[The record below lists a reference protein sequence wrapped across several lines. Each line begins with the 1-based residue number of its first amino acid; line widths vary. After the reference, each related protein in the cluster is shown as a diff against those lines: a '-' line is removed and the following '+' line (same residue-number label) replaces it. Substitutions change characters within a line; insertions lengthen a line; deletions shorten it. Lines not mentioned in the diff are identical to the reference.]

1 MKEKHNNKKLNI
13 KNDIQR
19 GQEDV
24 HADLTDKD
32 IFYREKI
39 LNGSMLRV
47 VLYIG
52 IPLALFQSLNQ
63 LFAILDTMMASH
75 ISPTSV
81 SAVAYLAQLQFLL
94 TAIGGGL
101 ATGAGIQIS
110 RAYGEGDF
118 VMVKKRI
125 SSIYSLCL
133 IIGLLLVG
141 IIFPFAKIFLKLAGT
156 PHELI
161 MAGVSYFRI
170 QLIVMVFTFLNNIY
184 IAVERARGYSRR
196 ILYLN
201 LTVIVTKLSLTAVFV
216 YVFNCGLEMI
226 AVASLI
232 SQLILF
238 CFALKNSISGDN
250 AFGFSKNCITTD
262 KNVNLPMIKT
272 SIPIILEKMLFA
284 SGKTIVNSMCNI
296 YGSLMVG
303 AMGVSNNLG
312 GITTNP
318 QNGFQDGTSA
328 IISQNFG
335 AGKYKRVIQAF
346 YKTVL
351 VNVIMSTV
359 ICGITVLNI
368 NFFSHLFDGGDPEFQ
383 KLIILVYKYEAV
395 GGVPLGVFAAVMA
408 MLYGLGKTK
417 LTMVL
422 NVSRIFIFRIPV
434 FWFLQNFTSYGD
446 RSVGIVMMVS
456 NISVAVMAVVTALI
470 VVPKYKK
477 QYILSKEKP
486 A

>member
-1 MKEKHNNKKLNI
+1 MNNEFQQIK
-13 KNDIQR
+13 KNDDDQR
-19 GQEDV
+19 GQEAV
-24 HADLTDKD
+24 HADLTEKD
-32 IFYREKI
+32 IYYREKI
-39 LNGSMLRV
+39 LKGSMLRV

-81 SAVAYLAQLQFLL
+81 SAVAYLTQINFLL
-94 TAIGGGL
+94 SAIGGGL

-118 VMVKKRI
+118 MMVKKRI
-125 SSIYSLCL
+125 SSIYTLCL
-133 IIGLLLVG
+133 VIGLLLLVV
-141 IIFPFAKIFLKLAGT
+141 IFPFAGLFLKLAGT
-156 PHELI
+156 PAELI
-161 MAGVSYFRI
+161 TEGVSYFRI

-184 IAVERARGYSRR
+184 IAVERARGYSKR

-201 LTVIVTKLSLTAVFV
+201 LSVIVSKLSLTAIFV
-216 YVFNCGLEMI
+216 YVFKCGLEMI
-226 AVASLI
+226 AAASLI

-238 CFALKNSISGDN
+238 AFAIKNSIAGDN
-250 AFGFSKNCITTD
+250 AFGFSKKCITVSKD
-262 KNVNLPMIKT
+262 VNLPMIKT
-272 SIPIILEKMLFA
+272 SIPIIMEKMLFA
-284 SGKTIVNSMCNI
+284 SGKTVVNSMCNV
-296 YGSLMVG
+296 YGPLMVG

-335 AGKYKRVIQAF
+335 AKNYKRVLSAF
-346 YKTVL
+346 YSTVL
-351 VNVIMSTV
+351 VNVIMSTF
-359 ICGITVLNI
+359 ICGITVLNL

-383 KLIILVYKYEAV
+383 KLIISVYKFEAV

-408 MLYGLGKTK
+408 MLYGLGKTR

-422 NVSRIFIFRIPV
+422 NVSRIFVFRIPV
-434 FWFLQNFTSYGD
+434 FWFLQHFTSYGEK
-446 RSVGIVMMVS
+446 SVGIVMMVS
-456 NISVAVMAVVTALI
+456 NVSVAVMAIVTALI
-470 VVPKYKK
+470 VIPRYKK
-477 QYILSKEKP
+477 QYM
-486 A
+486 

>member
-1 MKEKHNNKKLNI
+1 MNNEFQQIK
-13 KNDIQR
+13 KNDDQR
-19 GQEDV
+19 GQETV
-24 HADLTDKD
+24 HADLTEKD
-32 IFYREKI
+32 IYYREKI
-39 LNGSMLRV
+39 LKGSMLRV

-81 SAVAYLAQLQFLL
+81 SAVAYLTQINFLL
-94 TAIGGGL
+94 SAIGGGL

-118 VMVKKRI
+118 MMVKKRI
-125 SSIYSLCL
+125 SSIYTLCL
-133 IIGLLLVG
+133 VIGLLLLVV
-141 IIFPFAKIFLKLAGT
+141 IFPFAGLFLKLAGT
-156 PHELI
+156 PAELI
-161 MAGVSYFRI
+161 TEGVSYFRI

-184 IAVERARGYSRR
+184 IAVERARGYSKR

-201 LTVIVTKLSLTAVFV
+201 LSVIVSKLSLTAIFV
-216 YVFNCGLEMI
+216 YVFKCGLEMI
-226 AVASLI
+226 AAASLI

-238 CFALKNSISGDN
+238 AFAIKNSIAGDN
-250 AFGFSKNCITTD
+250 AFGFSKKCITVSKD
-262 KNVNLPMIKT
+262 VNLPMIKT
-272 SIPIILEKMLFA
+272 SIPIIMEKMLFA
-284 SGKTIVNSMCNI
+284 SGKTVVNSMCNV
-296 YGSLMVG
+296 YGPLMVG

-335 AGKYKRVIQAF
+335 AKNYKRVLSAF
-346 YKTVL
+346 YSTVL
-351 VNVIMSTV
+351 VNVIMSTF
-359 ICGITVLNI
+359 ICGITVLNL

-383 KLIILVYKYEAV
+383 KLIISVYKFEAV

-408 MLYGLGKTK
+408 MLYGLGKTR

-422 NVSRIFIFRIPV
+422 NVSRIFVFRIPV
-434 FWFLQNFTSYGD
+434 FWFLQHFTSYEEK
-446 RSVGIVMMVS
+446 SVGIVMMVS
-456 NISVAVMAVVTALI
+456 NVSVAVMAIVTALI
-470 VVPKYKK
+470 VIPRYKK
-477 QYILSKEKP
+477 QYM
-486 A
+486 

>member
-1 MKEKHNNKKLNI
+1 MNNEFQQIK
-13 KNDIQR
+13 KNDDDQR
-19 GQEDV
+19 GQETV
-24 HADLTDKD
+24 HADLTEKD
-32 IFYREKI
+32 IYYREKI
-39 LNGSMLRV
+39 LKGSMLRV

-81 SAVAYLAQLQFLL
+81 SAVAYLTQINFLL
-94 TAIGGGL
+94 SAIGGGL

-118 VMVKKRI
+118 MMVKKRI
-125 SSIYSLCL
+125 SSIYTLCL
-133 IIGLLLVG
+133 VIGLLLLVV
-141 IIFPFAKIFLKLAGT
+141 IFPFAGLFLKLAGT
-156 PHELI
+156 PAELI
-161 MAGVSYFRI
+161 TEGVSYFRI

-184 IAVERARGYSRR
+184 IAVERARGYSKR

-201 LTVIVTKLSLTAVFV
+201 LSVIVSKLSLTAIFV
-216 YVFNCGLEMI
+216 YVFKCGLEMI
-226 AVASLI
+226 AAASLI

-238 CFALKNSISGDN
+238 AFAIKNSIAGDN
-250 AFGFSKNCITTD
+250 AFGFSKKCITVSMD
-262 KNVNLPMIKT
+262 VNLPMIKT
-272 SIPIILEKMLFA
+272 SIPIIMEKMLFA
-284 SGKTIVNSMCNI
+284 SGKTVVNSMCNV
-296 YGSLMVG
+296 YGPLMVG

-335 AGKYKRVIQAF
+335 AKNYKRVLSAF
-346 YKTVL
+346 YSTVL
-351 VNVIMSTV
+351 VNVIMSTF
-359 ICGITVLNI
+359 ICGITVLNL

-383 KLIILVYKYEAV
+383 KLIISVYKFEAV

-408 MLYGLGKTK
+408 MLYGLGKTR

-422 NVSRIFIFRIPV
+422 NVSRIFVFRIPV
-434 FWFLQNFTSYGD
+434 FWFLQHFTSYGEK
-446 RSVGIVMMVS
+446 SVGIVMMVS
-456 NISVAVMAVVTALI
+456 NVSVAVMAIVTALI
-470 VVPKYKK
+470 VIPRYKK
-477 QYILSKEKP
+477 QYM
-486 A
+486 

>member
-1 MKEKHNNKKLNI
+1 MNNEFQQIK
-13 KNDIQR
+13 KNDDDQR
-19 GQEDV
+19 GQETV
-24 HADLTDKD
+24 HADLTEKD
-32 IFYREKI
+32 IYYREKI
-39 LNGSMLRV
+39 LKGSMLRV

-81 SAVAYLAQLQFLL
+81 SAVAYLTQINFLL
-94 TAIGGGL
+94 SAIGGGL

-118 VMVKKRI
+118 IMVKKRI
-125 SSIYSLCL
+125 SSIYTLCL
-133 IIGLLLVG
+133 VIGLLLLVV
-141 IIFPFAKIFLKLAGT
+141 IFPFAGLFLKLAGT
-156 PHELI
+156 PAELI
-161 MAGVSYFRI
+161 TEGVSYFRI

-184 IAVERARGYSRR
+184 IAVERARGYSKR

-201 LTVIVTKLSLTAVFV
+201 LSVIVSKLSLTAIFV
-216 YVFNCGLEMI
+216 YVFKCGLEMI
-226 AVASLI
+226 AAASLI

-238 CFALKNSISGDN
+238 AFAIKNSIAGDN
-250 AFGFSKNCITTD
+250 AFGFSKKCITVSKD
-262 KNVNLPMIKT
+262 VNLPMIKT
-272 SIPIILEKMLFA
+272 SIPIIMEKMLFA
-284 SGKTIVNSMCNI
+284 SGKTVVNSMCNV
-296 YGSLMVG
+296 YGPLMVG

-335 AGKYKRVIQAF
+335 AKNYKRVLSAF
-346 YKTVL
+346 YSTVL
-351 VNVIMSTV
+351 VNVIMSTF
-359 ICGITVLNI
+359 ICGITVLNL

-383 KLIILVYKYEAV
+383 KLIISVYKFEAV

-408 MLYGLGKTK
+408 MLYGLGKTR

-422 NVSRIFIFRIPV
+422 NVSRIFVFRIPV
-434 FWFLQNFTSYGD
+434 FWFLQHFTSYGEK
-446 RSVGIVMMVS
+446 SVGIVMMVS
-456 NISVAVMAVVTALI
+456 NVSVAVMAIVTALI
-470 VVPKYKK
+470 VIPRYKK
-477 QYILSKEKP
+477 QYM
-486 A
+486 

>member
-1 MKEKHNNKKLNI
+1 MNNEFQQIK
-13 KNDIQR
+13 KNDDQR
-19 GQEDV
+19 GQETV
-24 HADLTDKD
+24 HADLTEKD
-32 IFYREKI
+32 IYYREKI
-39 LNGSMLRV
+39 LKGSMLRV

-81 SAVAYLAQLQFLL
+81 SAVAYLTQINFLL
-94 TAIGGGL
+94 SAIGGGL

-118 VMVKKRI
+118 MMVKKRI
-125 SSIYSLCL
+125 SSIYTLCL
-133 IIGLLLVG
+133 VIGLLLLVV
-141 IIFPFAKIFLKLAGT
+141 IFPFAGLFLKLAGT
-156 PHELI
+156 PAELI
-161 MAGVSYFRI
+161 TEGVSYFRI

-184 IAVERARGYSRR
+184 IAVERARGYSKR

-201 LTVIVTKLSLTAVFV
+201 LSVIVSKLSLTAIFV
-216 YVFNCGLEMI
+216 YVFKCGLEMI
-226 AVASLI
+226 AAASLI

-238 CFALKNSISGDN
+238 AFAIKNSIAGDN
-250 AFGFSKNCITTD
+250 AFGFSKKCITVSKD
-262 KNVNLPMIKT
+262 VNLPMIKT
-272 SIPIILEKMLFA
+272 SIPIIMEKMLFA
-284 SGKTIVNSMCNI
+284 SGKTVVNSMCNV
-296 YGSLMVG
+296 YGPLMVG

-335 AGKYKRVIQAF
+335 AKNYKRVLSAF
-346 YKTVL
+346 YSTVL
-351 VNVIMSTV
+351 VNVIMSTF
-359 ICGITVLNI
+359 ICGITVLNL

-383 KLIILVYKYEAV
+383 KLIISVYKFEAV

-408 MLYGLGKTK
+408 MLYGLGKTR

-422 NVSRIFIFRIPV
+422 NVSRIFVFRIPV
-434 FWFLQNFTSYGD
+434 FWFLQHFTSYGEK
-446 RSVGIVMMVS
+446 SVGIVMMVS
-456 NISVAVMAVVTALI
+456 NVSVAVMAIVTALI
-470 VVPKYKK
+470 VIPRYKK
-477 QYILSKEKP
+477 QYM
-486 A
+486 

>member
-1 MKEKHNNKKLNI
+1 MYNEFQQIK
-13 KNDIQR
+13 KNDDDQH
-19 GQEDV
+19 GQETV
-24 HADLTDKD
+24 HADLTEKD
-32 IFYREKI
+32 IYYREKI
-39 LNGSMLRV
+39 LKGSMLRV

-81 SAVAYLAQLQFLL
+81 SAVAYLTQINFLL
-94 TAIGGGL
+94 SAIGGGL

-118 VMVKKRI
+118 MMVKKRI
-125 SSIYSLCL
+125 SSIYTLCL
-133 IIGLLLVG
+133 VIGLLLLVV
-141 IIFPFAKIFLKLAGT
+141 IFPFAGLFLKLAGT
-156 PHELI
+156 PAELI
-161 MAGVSYFRI
+161 TEGVSYFRI

-184 IAVERARGYSRR
+184 IAVERARGYSKR

-201 LTVIVTKLSLTAVFV
+201 LSVIVSKLSLTAIFV
-216 YVFNCGLEMI
+216 YVFKCGLEMI
-226 AVASLI
+226 AAASLI

-238 CFALKNSISGDN
+238 AFAIKNSIAGDN
-250 AFGFSKNCITTD
+250 AFGFSKKCITVSKD
-262 KNVNLPMIKT
+262 VNLPMIKT
-272 SIPIILEKMLFA
+272 SIPIIMEKMLFA
-284 SGKTIVNSMCNI
+284 SGKTVVNSMCNV
-296 YGSLMVG
+296 YGPLMVG

-335 AGKYKRVIQAF
+335 AKNYKRVLSAF
-346 YKTVL
+346 YSTVL
-351 VNVIMSTV
+351 VNVIMSTF
-359 ICGITVLNI
+359 ICGITVLNL

-383 KLIILVYKYEAV
+383 KLIISVYKFEAV

-408 MLYGLGKTK
+408 MLYGLGKTR

-422 NVSRIFIFRIPV
+422 NVSRIFVFRIPV
-434 FWFLQNFTSYGD
+434 FWFLQHFTSYGEK
-446 RSVGIVMMVS
+446 SVGIVMMVS
-456 NISVAVMAVVTALI
+456 NVSVAVMAIVTALI
-470 VVPKYKK
+470 VIPRYKK
-477 QYILSKEKP
+477 QYM
-486 A
+486 

>member
-1 MKEKHNNKKLNI
+1 MNNEFQQIK
-13 KNDIQR
+13 KNDDQR
-19 GQEDV
+19 GQETV
-24 HADLTDKD
+24 HADLTEKD
-32 IFYREKI
+32 IYYREKI
-39 LNGSMLRV
+39 LKGSMLRV

-81 SAVAYLAQLQFLL
+81 SAVAYLTQINFLL
-94 TAIGGGL
+94 SAIGGGL

-118 VMVKKRI
+118 MMVKKRI
-125 SSIYSLCL
+125 SSIYTLCL
-133 IIGLLLVG
+133 VIGLLLLVV
-141 IIFPFAKIFLKLAGT
+141 IFPFAGLFLKLAGT
-156 PHELI
+156 PAELI
-161 MAGVSYFRI
+161 TEGVSYFRI

-184 IAVERARGYSRR
+184 IAVERARGYSKR

-201 LTVIVTKLSLTAVFV
+201 LSVIVSKLSLTAIFV
-216 YVFNCGLEMI
+216 YVFKCGLEMI
-226 AVASLI
+226 AAASLI

-238 CFALKNSISGDN
+238 AFAIKNSIAGDN
-250 AFGFSKNCITTD
+250 AFGFSKKCITVSKD
-262 KNVNLPMIKT
+262 VNLPMIKT
-272 SIPIILEKMLFA
+272 SIPIIMEKMLFA
-284 SGKTIVNSMCNI
+284 SGKTVVNSMCNV
-296 YGSLMVG
+296 YGPLMVG

-335 AGKYKRVIQAF
+335 AKNYKRVLSAF
-346 YKTVL
+346 YSTVL
-351 VNVIMSTV
+351 VNVIMSTF
-359 ICGITVLNI
+359 ICGITVLNL

-383 KLIILVYKYEAV
+383 KLIISVYKFEAV

-408 MLYGLGKTK
+408 MLYGLGKTR

-422 NVSRIFIFRIPV
+422 NVSRIFVFRIPV
-434 FWFLQNFTSYGD
+434 FWFLQHFTSYGEK
-446 RSVGIVMMVS
+446 SVGIVMMVS
-456 NISVAVMAVVTALI
+456 NVSVAVMAIVTALI
-470 VVPKYKK
+470 IIPRYKK
-477 QYILSKEKP
+477 QYM
-486 A
+486 

>member
-1 MKEKHNNKKLNI
+1 MNNEFQQIK
-13 KNDIQR
+13 KNDDQR
-19 GQEDV
+19 GQETV
-24 HADLTDKD
+24 HADLTEKD
-32 IFYREKI
+32 IYYREKI
-39 LNGSMLRV
+39 LKGSMLRV

-81 SAVAYLAQLQFLL
+81 SAVAYLTQINFLL
-94 TAIGGGL
+94 SAIGGGL

-118 VMVKKRI
+118 MMVKKRI
-125 SSIYSLCL
+125 SSIYTLCL
-133 IIGLLLVG
+133 VIGLLLLVV
-141 IIFPFAKIFLKLAGT
+141 IFPFAGLFLKLAGT
-156 PHELI
+156 PAELI
-161 MAGVSYFRI
+161 TEGVSYFRI

-184 IAVERARGYSRR
+184 IAVERARGYSKR

-201 LTVIVTKLSLTAVFV
+201 LSVIVSKLSLTAIFV
-216 YVFNCGLEMI
+216 YVFKCGLEMI
-226 AVASLI
+226 AAASLI

-238 CFALKNSISGDN
+238 AFAIKNSIAGDN
-250 AFGFSKNCITTD
+250 AFGFSKKCITVSKD
-262 KNVNLPMIKT
+262 VNLPMIKT
-272 SIPIILEKMLFA
+272 SIPIIMEKMLFA
-284 SGKTIVNSMCNI
+284 SGKTVVNSMCNV
-296 YGSLMVG
+296 YGPLMVG

-335 AGKYKRVIQAF
+335 AKNYKRVLSAF
-346 YKTVL
+346 YSTVL
-351 VNVIMSTV
+351 VNVIMSTF
-359 ICGITVLNI
+359 ICGVTVLNL

-383 KLIILVYKYEAV
+383 KLIISVYKFEAV

-408 MLYGLGKTK
+408 MLYGLGKTR

-422 NVSRIFIFRIPV
+422 NVSRIFVFRIPV
-434 FWFLQNFTSYGD
+434 FWFLQHFTSYGEK
-446 RSVGIVMMVS
+446 SVGIVMMVS
-456 NISVAVMAVVTALI
+456 NVSVAVMAIVTALI
-470 VVPKYKK
+470 VIPRYKK
-477 QYILSKEKP
+477 QYM
-486 A
+486 

>member
-1 MKEKHNNKKLNI
+1 MNNEFQQIK
-13 KNDIQR
+13 KNDDQR
-19 GQEDV
+19 GQETV
-24 HADLTDKD
+24 HADLTEKD
-32 IFYREKI
+32 IYYREKI
-39 LNGSMLRV
+39 LKGSMLRV

-81 SAVAYLAQLQFLL
+81 SAVAYLTQINFLL
-94 TAIGGGL
+94 SAIGGGL

-118 VMVKKRI
+118 MMVKKRI
-125 SSIYSLCL
+125 SSIYTLCL
-133 IIGLLLVG
+133 VIGLLLLVV
-141 IIFPFAKIFLKLAGT
+141 IFPFAGLFLKLAGT
-156 PHELI
+156 PAELI
-161 MAGVSYFRI
+161 TEGVSYFRI

-184 IAVERARGYSRR
+184 IAVERARGYSKR

-201 LTVIVTKLSLTAVFV
+201 LSVIVSKLSLTAIFV
-216 YVFNCGLEMI
+216 YVFKCGLEMI
-226 AVASLI
+226 AAASLI

-238 CFALKNSISGDN
+238 AFAIKNSIAGDN
-250 AFGFSKNCITTD
+250 AFGFSKKCITVSKD
-262 KNVNLPMIKT
+262 VNLPMIKT
-272 SIPIILEKMLFA
+272 SIPIIMEKMLFA
-284 SGKTIVNSMCNI
+284 SGKTVVNSMCNV
-296 YGSLMVG
+296 YGPLMVG

-335 AGKYKRVIQAF
+335 AKNYKRVLSAF
-346 YKTVL
+346 YSTVL
-351 VNVIMSTV
+351 VNVIMSTF
-359 ICGITVLNI
+359 ICGITVLNL

-383 KLIILVYKYEAV
+383 KLIISVYKFEAV

-408 MLYGLGKTK
+408 MLYGLGKTR

-422 NVSRIFIFRIPV
+422 NVSRIFVFRIPV
-434 FWFLQNFTSYGD
+434 FWFLQHFTSYGEK
-446 RSVGIVMMVS
+446 SVGIVMMVS
-456 NISVAVMAVVTALI
+456 NVSVAIMAIVTALI
-470 VVPKYKK
+470 VIPRYKK
-477 QYILSKEKP
+477 QYM
-486 A
+486 

>member
-1 MKEKHNNKKLNI
+1 MNNEFQQIK
-13 KNDIQR
+13 KNDDQR
-19 GQEDV
+19 GQETV
-24 HADLTDKD
+24 HADLTEKD
-32 IFYREKI
+32 IYYREKI
-39 LNGSMLRV
+39 LKGSMLRV

-81 SAVAYLAQLQFLL
+81 SAVAYLTQINFLL
-94 TAIGGGL
+94 SAIGGGL

-118 VMVKKRI
+118 MMVKKRI
-125 SSIYSLCL
+125 SSIYTLCL
-133 IIGLLLVG
+133 VIGLLLLVV
-141 IIFPFAKIFLKLAGT
+141 IFPFAGLFLKLAGT
-156 PHELI
+156 PAELI
-161 MAGVSYFRI
+161 TEGVSYFRI

-184 IAVERARGYSRR
+184 IAVERARGYSKR

-201 LTVIVTKLSLTAVFV
+201 LSVIVSKLSLTAIFV
-216 YVFNCGLEMI
+216 YVFKCGLEMI
-226 AVASLI
+226 AAASLI

-238 CFALKNSISGDN
+238 AFAIKNSIAGDN
-250 AFGFSKNCITTD
+250 AFGFSKKCITVSKD
-262 KNVNLPMIKT
+262 VNLPMIKT
-272 SIPIILEKMLFA
+272 SIPIIMEKMLFA
-284 SGKTIVNSMCNI
+284 SGKTVVNSMCNV
-296 YGSLMVG
+296 YGPLMVG

-335 AGKYKRVIQAF
+335 AKNYKRVLSAF
-346 YKTVL
+346 YSTVL
-351 VNVIMSTV
+351 VNVIMSTF
-359 ICGITVLNI
+359 ICGITVLNL

-383 KLIILVYKYEAV
+383 KLIISVYKSAAV

-408 MLYGLGKTK
+408 MLYGLGKTR

-422 NVSRIFIFRIPV
+422 NVSRIFVFRIPV
-434 FWFLQNFTSYGD
+434 FWFLQHFTSYGEK
-446 RSVGIVMMVS
+446 SVGIVMMVS
-456 NISVAVMAVVTALI
+456 NVSVAVMAIVTALI
-470 VVPKYKK
+470 VIPRYKK
-477 QYILSKEKP
+477 QYM
-486 A
+486 

>member
-1 MKEKHNNKKLNI
+1 MNNEFQQIK
-13 KNDIQR
+13 KNDDQR
-19 GQEDV
+19 GQETV
-24 HADLTDKD
+24 HADLTEKD
-32 IFYREKI
+32 IYYREKI
-39 LNGSMLRV
+39 LKGSMLRV

-81 SAVAYLAQLQFLL
+81 SAVAYLTQINFLL
-94 TAIGGGL
+94 SAIGGGL

-118 VMVKKRI
+118 MMVKKRI
-125 SSIYSLCL
+125 SSIYTLCL
-133 IIGLLLVG
+133 VIGLLLLVV
-141 IIFPFAKIFLKLAGT
+141 IFPFAGLFLKLAGT
-156 PHELI
+156 PAELI
-161 MAGVSYFRI
+161 TEGVSYFRI

-184 IAVERARGYSRR
+184 IAVERARGYSKR

-201 LTVIVTKLSLTAVFV
+201 LSVIVSKLSLTAIFV
-216 YVFNCGLEMI
+216 YVFKCGLEMI
-226 AVASLI
+226 AAASLI

-238 CFALKNSISGDN
+238 AFAIKNSIAGDN
-250 AFGFSKNCITTD
+250 AFGFSKKCITISKD
-262 KNVNLPMIKT
+262 VNLPMIKT
-272 SIPIILEKMLFA
+272 SIPIIMEKMLFA
-284 SGKTIVNSMCNI
+284 SGKTVVNSMCNV
-296 YGSLMVG
+296 YGPLMVG

-335 AGKYKRVIQAF
+335 AKNYKRVLSAF
-346 YKTVL
+346 YSTVL
-351 VNVIMSTV
+351 VNVIMSTF
-359 ICGITVLNI
+359 ICGITVLNL

-383 KLIILVYKYEAV
+383 KLIISVYKFEAV

-408 MLYGLGKTK
+408 MLYGLGKTR

-422 NVSRIFIFRIPV
+422 NVSRIFVFRTPV
-434 FWFLQNFTSYGD
+434 FWFLQHFTSYGEK
-446 RSVGIVMMVS
+446 SVGIVMMVS
-456 NISVAVMAVVTALI
+456 NVSVAVMAIVTALI
-470 VVPKYKK
+470 VIPRYKK
-477 QYILSKEKP
+477 QYM
-486 A
+486 

>member
-1 MKEKHNNKKLNI
+1 MNNEFQQIK
-13 KNDIQR
+13 KNDDDQR
-19 GQEDV
+19 GQETV
-24 HADLTDKD
+24 HADLTEKD
-32 IFYREKI
+32 IYYREKI
-39 LNGSMLRV
+39 LKGSMLRV

-81 SAVAYLAQLQFLL
+81 SAVAYLTQINFLL
-94 TAIGGGL
+94 SAIGGGL

-118 VMVKKRI
+118 MMVKKRI
-125 SSIYSLCL
+125 SSIYTLCL
-133 IIGLLLVG
+133 VIGLLLLVV
-141 IIFPFAKIFLKLAGT
+141 IFPFAGLFLKLAGT
-156 PHELI
+156 PAELI
-161 MAGVSYFRI
+161 TEGVSYFRI

-184 IAVERARGYSRR
+184 IAVERARGYSKR

-201 LTVIVTKLSLTAVFV
+201 LSVIVSKLSLTAIFV
-216 YVFNCGLEMI
+216 YVFKCGLEMI
-226 AVASLI
+226 AAASLI

-238 CFALKNSISGDN
+238 AFAIKNSIAGDN
-250 AFGFSKNCITTD
+250 AFGFSKKCITVSKD
-262 KNVNLPMIKT
+262 VNLPMIKT
-272 SIPIILEKMLFA
+272 SIPIIMEKMLFA
-284 SGKTIVNSMCNI
+284 SGKTVVNSMCNV
-296 YGSLMVG
+296 YGPLMVG

-335 AGKYKRVIQAF
+335 AKNYKRVLSAF
-346 YKTVL
+346 YSTVL
-351 VNVIMSTV
+351 VNVIMSTF
-359 ICGITVLNI
+359 ICGITVLNL

-383 KLIILVYKYEAV
+383 KLIISVYKFEAV

-408 MLYGLGKTK
+408 MLYGLGKTR

-422 NVSRIFIFRIPV
+422 NVSRIFVFRIPV
-434 FWFLQNFTSYGD
+434 FWFLQHFTSYGEK
-446 RSVGIVMMVS
+446 SVGIVMMVS
-456 NISVAVMAVVTALI
+456 NVSVAVMAIVTALI
-470 VVPKYKK
+470 VIPRYKK
-477 QYILSKEKP
+477 QYM
-486 A
+486 

>member
-1 MKEKHNNKKLNI
+1 MNNEFQQIK
-13 KNDIQR
+13 KNDDDQR
-19 GQEDV
+19 GQETV
-24 HADLTDKD
+24 HADLTEKD
-32 IFYREKI
+32 IYYREKI
-39 LNGSMLRV
+39 LKGSMLRV

-81 SAVAYLAQLQFLL
+81 SAVAYLTQINFLL
-94 TAIGGGL
+94 SAIGGGL

-118 VMVKKRI
+118 MMVKKRI
-125 SSIYSLCL
+125 SSIYTLCL
-133 IIGLLLVG
+133 VIGLLLLVV
-141 IIFPFAKIFLKLAGT
+141 IFPFAGLFLKLAGT
-156 PHELI
+156 PAELI
-161 MAGVSYFRI
+161 TEGVSYFRI

-184 IAVERARGYSRR
+184 IAIERARGYSKR

-201 LTVIVTKLSLTAVFV
+201 LSVIVSKLSLTAIFV
-216 YVFNCGLEMI
+216 YVFKCGLEMI
-226 AVASLI
+226 AAASLI

-238 CFALKNSISGDN
+238 AFAIKNSIAGDN
-250 AFGFSKNCITTD
+250 AFGFSKKCITVSKD
-262 KNVNLPMIKT
+262 VNLPMIKT
-272 SIPIILEKMLFA
+272 SIPIIMEKMLFA
-284 SGKTIVNSMCNI
+284 SGKTVVNSMCNV
-296 YGSLMVG
+296 YGPLMVG

-335 AGKYKRVIQAF
+335 AKNYKRVLSAF
-346 YKTVL
+346 YSTVL
-351 VNVIMSTV
+351 VNVIMSTF
-359 ICGITVLNI
+359 ICGITVLNL

-383 KLIILVYKYEAV
+383 KLIISVYKFEAV

-408 MLYGLGKTK
+408 MLYGLGKTR

-422 NVSRIFIFRIPV
+422 NVSRIFVFRIPV
-434 FWFLQNFTSYGD
+434 FWFLQHFTSYGEK
-446 RSVGIVMMVS
+446 SVGIVMMVS
-456 NISVAVMAVVTALI
+456 NVSVAVMAIVTALI
-470 VVPKYKK
+470 VIPRYKK
-477 QYILSKEKP
+477 QYM
-486 A
+486 

>member
-1 MKEKHNNKKLNI
+1 MNNEFQQIK
-13 KNDIQR
+13 KNDDQR
-19 GQEDV
+19 GQETV
-24 HADLTDKD
+24 HADLTEKD
-32 IFYREKI
+32 IYYREKI
-39 LNGSMLRV
+39 LKGSMLRV

-81 SAVAYLAQLQFLL
+81 SAVAYLTQINFLL
-94 TAIGGGL
+94 SAIGGGL

-118 VMVKKRI
+118 MMVKKRI
-125 SSIYSLCL
+125 SSIYTLCL
-133 IIGLLLVG
+133 VIGLLLLVV
-141 IIFPFAKIFLKLAGT
+141 IFPFAGLFLKLAGT
-156 PHELI
+156 PAELI
-161 MAGVSYFRI
+161 TEGVSYFRI

-184 IAVERARGYSRR
+184 IAVERARGYSKR

-201 LTVIVTKLSLTAVFV
+201 LSVIVSKLSLTAIFV
-216 YVFNCGLEMI
+216 YVFKCGLEMI
-226 AVASLI
+226 AAASLI

-238 CFALKNSISGDN
+238 AFAIKNSIAGDN
-250 AFGFSKNCITTD
+250 AFGFSKKCITVSKD
-262 KNVNLPMIKT
+262 VNLPMIKT
-272 SIPIILEKMLFA
+272 SIPIIMEKMLFA
-284 SGKTIVNSMCNI
+284 SGKTVVNSMRNV
-296 YGSLMVG
+296 YGPLMVG

-335 AGKYKRVIQAF
+335 AKNYKRVLSAF
-346 YKTVL
+346 YSTVL
-351 VNVIMSTV
+351 VNVIMSTF
-359 ICGITVLNI
+359 ICGITVLNL

-383 KLIILVYKYEAV
+383 KLIISVYKFEAV

-408 MLYGLGKTK
+408 MLYGLGKTR

-422 NVSRIFIFRIPV
+422 NVSRIFVFRIPV
-434 FWFLQNFTSYGD
+434 FWFLQHFTSYGEK
-446 RSVGIVMMVS
+446 SVGIVMMVS
-456 NISVAVMAVVTALI
+456 NVSVAVMAIVTALI
-470 VVPKYKK
+470 VIPRYKK
-477 QYILSKEKP
+477 QYM
-486 A
+486 

>member
-1 MKEKHNNKKLNI
+1 MSFNKLK
-13 KNDIQR
+13 KNDDDQR
-19 GQEDV
+19 GQETV
-24 HADLTDKD
+24 HADLTEKD
-32 IFYREKI
+32 IYYREKI
-39 LNGSMLRV
+39 LKGSMLRV

-81 SAVAYLAQLQFLL
+81 SAVAYLTQINFLL
-94 TAIGGGL
+94 SAIGGGL

-118 VMVKKRI
+118 MMVKKRI
-125 SSIYSLCL
+125 SSIYTLCL
-133 IIGLLLVG
+133 VIGLLLLVV
-141 IIFPFAKIFLKLAGT
+141 IFPFAGLFLKLAGT
-156 PHELI
+156 PAELI
-161 MAGVSYFRI
+161 TEGVSYFRI

-184 IAVERARGYSRR
+184 IAVERARGYSKR

-201 LTVIVTKLSLTAVFV
+201 LSVIVSKLSLTAIFV
-216 YVFNCGLEMI
+216 YVFKCGLEMI
-226 AVASLI
+226 AAASLI

-238 CFALKNSISGDN
+238 AFAIKNSIAGDN
-250 AFGFSKNCITTD
+250 AFGFSKKCITVSKD
-262 KNVNLPMIKT
+262 VNLPMIKT
-272 SIPIILEKMLFA
+272 SIPIIMEKMLFA
-284 SGKTIVNSMCNI
+284 SGKTVVNSMCNV
-296 YGSLMVG
+296 YGPLMVG

-335 AGKYKRVIQAF
+335 AKNYKRVLSAF
-346 YKTVL
+346 YSTVL
-351 VNVIMSTV
+351 VNVIMSTF
-359 ICGITVLNI
+359 ICGITVLNL

-383 KLIILVYKYEAV
+383 KLIISVYKFEAV

-408 MLYGLGKTK
+408 MLYGLGKTR

-422 NVSRIFIFRIPV
+422 NVSRIFVFRIPV
-434 FWFLQNFTSYGD
+434 FWFLQHFTSYGEK
-446 RSVGIVMMVS
+446 SVGIVMMVS
-456 NISVAVMAVVTALI
+456 NVSVAVMAIVTALI
-470 VVPKYKK
+470 VIPRYKK
-477 QYILSKEKP
+477 QYM
-486 A
+486 

>member
-1 MKEKHNNKKLNI
+1 MNNEFQQIK
-13 KNDIQR
+13 KNDDDQR
-19 GQEDV
+19 GQETV
-24 HADLTDKD
+24 HADLTEKD
-32 IFYREKI
+32 IYYREKI
-39 LNGSMLRV
+39 LKGSMLRV

-81 SAVAYLAQLQFLL
+81 SAVAYLTQINFLL
-94 TAIGGGL
+94 SAIGGGL

-118 VMVKKRI
+118 MMVKKRI
-125 SSIYSLCL
+125 SSIYTLCL
-133 IIGLLLVG
+133 VIGLLLLVV
-141 IIFPFAKIFLKLAGT
+141 IFPFAGLFLKLAGT
-156 PHELI
+156 PAELI
-161 MAGVSYFRI
+161 TEGVSYFRI

-184 IAVERARGYSRR
+184 IAVERARGYSKR

-201 LTVIVTKLSLTAVFV
+201 LSVIVSKLSLTAIFV
-216 YVFNCGLEMI
+216 YVFKCGLEMI
-226 AVASLI
+226 AAASLI

-238 CFALKNSISGDN
+238 AFAIKNSIAGDN
-250 AFGFSKNCITTD
+250 AFGFSKKCITVS
-262 KNVNLPMIKT
+262 KSVNLPMIKT
-272 SIPIILEKMLFA
+272 SIPIIMEKMLFA
-284 SGKTIVNSMCNI
+284 SGKTVVNSMCNV
-296 YGSLMVG
+296 YGPLMVG

-335 AGKYKRVIQAF
+335 AKNYKRVLSAF
-346 YKTVL
+346 YSTVL
-351 VNVIMSTV
+351 VNVIMSTF
-359 ICGITVLNI
+359 ICGITVLNL

-383 KLIILVYKYEAV
+383 KLIISVYKFEAV

-408 MLYGLGKTK
+408 MLYGLGKTR

-422 NVSRIFIFRIPV
+422 NVSRIFVFRIPV
-434 FWFLQNFTSYGD
+434 FWFLQHFTSYGEK
-446 RSVGIVMMVS
+446 SVGIVMMVS
-456 NISVAVMAVVTALI
+456 NVSVAVMAIVTALI
-470 VVPKYKK
+470 VIPRYKK
-477 QYILSKEKP
+477 QYM
-486 A
+486 

>member
-1 MKEKHNNKKLNI
+1 MNNEFQQIK
-13 KNDIQR
+13 KNDDDQH
-19 GQEDV
+19 GQETV
-24 HADLTDKD
+24 HADLTEKD
-32 IFYREKI
+32 IYYREKI
-39 LNGSMLRV
+39 LKGSMLRV

-81 SAVAYLAQLQFLL
+81 SAVAYLTQINFLL
-94 TAIGGGL
+94 SAIGGGL

-118 VMVKKRI
+118 MMVKKRI
-125 SSIYSLCL
+125 SSIYTLCL
-133 IIGLLLVG
+133 VIGLLLLVV
-141 IIFPFAKIFLKLAGT
+141 IFPFAGLFLKLAGT
-156 PHELI
+156 PAELI
-161 MAGVSYFRI
+161 TEGVSYFRI

-184 IAVERARGYSRR
+184 IAVERARGYSKR

-201 LTVIVTKLSLTAVFV
+201 LSVIVSKLSLTAIFV
-216 YVFNCGLEMI
+216 YVFKCGLEMI
-226 AVASLI
+226 AAASLI

-238 CFALKNSISGDN
+238 AFAIKNSIAGDN
-250 AFGFSKNCITTD
+250 AFGFSKKCITVSKD
-262 KNVNLPMIKT
+262 VNLPMIKT
-272 SIPIILEKMLFA
+272 SIPIIMEKMLFA
-284 SGKTIVNSMCNI
+284 SGKTVVNSMCNV
-296 YGSLMVG
+296 YGPLMVG

-335 AGKYKRVIQAF
+335 AKNYKRVLSAF
-346 YKTVL
+346 YSTVL
-351 VNVIMSTV
+351 VNVIMSTF
-359 ICGITVLNI
+359 ICGITVLNL

-383 KLIILVYKYEAV
+383 KLIISVYKFEAV

-408 MLYGLGKTK
+408 MLYGLGKTR

-422 NVSRIFIFRIPV
+422 NVSRIFVFRIPV
-434 FWFLQNFTSYGD
+434 FWFLQHFTSYGEK
-446 RSVGIVMMVS
+446 SVGIVMMVS
-456 NISVAVMAVVTALI
+456 NVSVAVMAIVTALI
-470 VVPKYKK
+470 VIPRYKK
-477 QYILSKEKP
+477 QYM
-486 A
+486 

>member
-1 MKEKHNNKKLNI
+1 MSNEFQQIK
-13 KNDIQR
+13 KNDDDQR
-19 GQEDV
+19 GQETV
-24 HADLTDKD
+24 HADLTEKD
-32 IFYREKI
+32 IYYREKI
-39 LNGSMLRV
+39 LKGSMLRV

-81 SAVAYLAQLQFLL
+81 SAVAYLTQINFLL
-94 TAIGGGL
+94 SAIGGGL

-118 VMVKKRI
+118 MMVKKRI
-125 SSIYSLCL
+125 SSIYTLCL
-133 IIGLLLVG
+133 VIGLLLLVV
-141 IIFPFAKIFLKLAGT
+141 IFPFAGLFLKLAGT
-156 PHELI
+156 PAELI
-161 MAGVSYFRI
+161 TEGVSYFRI

-184 IAVERARGYSRR
+184 IAVERARGYSKR

-201 LTVIVTKLSLTAVFV
+201 LSVIVSKLSLTAIFV
-216 YVFNCGLEMI
+216 YVFKCGLEMI
-226 AVASLI
+226 AAASLI

-238 CFALKNSISGDN
+238 AFAIKNSIAGDN
-250 AFGFSKNCITTD
+250 AFGFSKKCITVSKD
-262 KNVNLPMIKT
+262 VNLPMIKT
-272 SIPIILEKMLFA
+272 SIPIIMEKMLFA
-284 SGKTIVNSMCNI
+284 SGKTVVNSMCNV
-296 YGSLMVG
+296 YGPLMVG

-335 AGKYKRVIQAF
+335 AKNYKRVLSAF
-346 YKTVL
+346 YSTVL
-351 VNVIMSTV
+351 VNVIMSTF
-359 ICGITVLNI
+359 ICGITVLNL

-383 KLIILVYKYEAV
+383 KLIISVYKFEAV

-408 MLYGLGKTK
+408 MLYGLGKTR

-422 NVSRIFIFRIPV
+422 NVSRIFVFRIPV
-434 FWFLQNFTSYGD
+434 FWFLQHFTSYGEK
-446 RSVGIVMMVS
+446 SVGIVMMVS
-456 NISVAVMAVVTALI
+456 NVSVAVMAIVTALI
-470 VVPKYKK
+470 VIPRYKK
-477 QYILSKEKP
+477 QYM
-486 A
+486 

>member
-1 MKEKHNNKKLNI
+1 MNNEFQQIK
-13 KNDIQR
+13 KNDDQR
-19 GQEDV
+19 GQETV
-24 HADLTDKD
+24 HADLTEKD
-32 IFYREKI
+32 IYYREKI
-39 LNGSMLRV
+39 LKGSMLRV

-81 SAVAYLAQLQFLL
+81 SAVAYLTQINFLL
-94 TAIGGGL
+94 SAIGGGL

-118 VMVKKRI
+118 MMVKKRI
-125 SSIYSLCL
+125 SSIYTLCL
-133 IIGLLLVG
+133 VIGLLLLVV
-141 IIFPFAKIFLKLAGT
+141 IFPFAGLFLKLAGT
-156 PHELI
+156 PAELI
-161 MAGVSYFRI
+161 TEGVSYFRI

-184 IAVERARGYSRR
+184 IAVERARGYSKR

-201 LTVIVTKLSLTAVFV
+201 LSVIVSKLSLTAIFV
-216 YVFNCGLEMI
+216 YVFKCGLEMI
-226 AVASLI
+226 AAASLI

-238 CFALKNSISGDN
+238 AFAIKNSIAGDN
-250 AFGFSKNCITTD
+250 AFGFSKKCITVPKD
-262 KNVNLPMIKT
+262 VNLPMIKT
-272 SIPIILEKMLFA
+272 SIPIIMEKMLFA
-284 SGKTIVNSMCNI
+284 SGKTVVNSMCNV
-296 YGSLMVG
+296 YGPLMVG

-335 AGKYKRVIQAF
+335 AKNYKRVLSAF
-346 YKTVL
+346 YSTVL
-351 VNVIMSTV
+351 VNVIMSTF
-359 ICGITVLNI
+359 ICGITVLNL

-383 KLIILVYKYEAV
+383 KLIISVYKFEAV

-408 MLYGLGKTK
+408 MLYGLGKTR

-422 NVSRIFIFRIPV
+422 NVSRIFVFRIPV
-434 FWFLQNFTSYGD
+434 FWFLQHFTSYGEK
-446 RSVGIVMMVS
+446 SVGIVMMVS
-456 NISVAVMAVVTALI
+456 NVSVAVMAIVTALI
-470 VVPKYKK
+470 IIPRYKK
-477 QYILSKEKP
+477 QYM
-486 A
+486 